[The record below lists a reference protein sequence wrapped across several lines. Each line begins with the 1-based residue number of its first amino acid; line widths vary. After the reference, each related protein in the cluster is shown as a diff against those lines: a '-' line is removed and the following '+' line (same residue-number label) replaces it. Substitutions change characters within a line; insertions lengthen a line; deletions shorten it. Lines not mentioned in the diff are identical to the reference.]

1 MIQLIKGGKRVN
13 NFCQYCGKELTE
25 SQDVCLNCG
34 KKVNEN
40 PIQTP
45 TENKNAV
52 RGFVLGI
59 ISIIAWII
67 PLFGYPVTICG
78 IVFSSKGINIKTN
91 KGLAIAGLV
100 LSIIFLIFTIINS
113 IVGAV
118 IGVTDSYY

>member
-1 MIQLIKGGKRVN
+1 MS
-13 NFCQYCGKELTE
+13 NFCKYCGKELNE

-40 PIQTP
+40 NTP
-45 TENKNAV
+45 TTDNKNAV
-52 RGFVLGI
+52 RGFILGI

-78 IVFSSKGINIKTN
+78 IVFSAKGLNIKTN

-100 LSIIFLIFTIINS
+100 LSIIFLIFTIVNS
-113 IVGAV
+113 IIGA
-118 IGVTDSYY
+118 IMGVADYY

>member
-1 MIQLIKGGKRVN
+1 MN
-13 NFCQYCGKELTE
+13 NFCKYCGKELNE

-34 KKVNEN
+34 KKVDEN
-40 PIQTP
+40 TNP
-45 TENKNAV
+45 TTTDNKNAV

-67 PLFGYPVTICG
+67 PLFGYPITICG
-78 IVFSSKGINIKTN
+78 IVFSAKGLNIKTN

-113 IVGAV
+113 IVGA
-118 IGVTDSYY
+118 IMGVTDTYY